1 MGLSFEAQKAIKV
14 YYDNQM
20 VGEYFADVLIE
31 SQVIVELKASKNLAQ
46 ENEAQLLNYL
56 KATGMEVGLLF
67 NFGKEPEFKRKIFT
81 SERKKSV

>member
-31 SQVIVELKASKNLAQ
+31 SQVIVELKASKNLA
-46 ENEAQLLNYL
+46 
-56 KATGMEVGLLF
+56 
-67 NFGKEPEFKRKIFT
+67 
-81 SERKKSV
+81 